1 MSKIYNLSL
10 VTVLVCLLHS
20 CIKNDIG
27 YPQIALSITE
37 MEVSGQL
44 GNAVISEE
52 ERTVTLP
59 IEETVDLRKLQV
71 NVFTATEG
79 AKSTLAVND
88 VIDLTKPC
96 QVTLSLYQDYQ
107 WSIHAK
113 QDVTR
118 NFKLDSKLQ
127 IGVSEIYPERKL
139 AIAYVKKDT
148 KWKELEL
155 AELKLGPIGATYNGG
170 TGLPDL
176 NWDLFT
182 NYASTKVLVKY
193 KDFIN
198 EEWELCVFRKDKNAE
213 TKQAD
218 GWVNVAWL
226 YGEGIEGE
234 ENGFEIRELSSPN
247 WQKIER
253 SYITFEGAAFTARV
267 PHLKAETSYVCRAYS
282 GNDYGTEITFTTG
295 KNIELPGGLF
305 DEWSK
310 EDKGS
315 DKVFW
320 KPWGEG
326 ETSGFWDTGNKGAI
340 IGATSNTTPVQDTWN
355 GIGKAAQLKS
365 VIILVKLAA
374 GNLFVGDYLKTD
386 GTDGVLSFGRP
397 FTERPT
403 RLKGYVK
410 YTSATINKSP
420 SEFNYLKGRPDSCH
434 IYIALGDWDNPVEI
448 RTNKTNRKLFD
459 KNDPNIIA
467 YAEFISGKTI
477 SQYTELNLPLEYR
490 STSRVPK
497 YLVLVCT
504 ASKYGDYFTGGDG
517 STLWVDDFSLEY
529 DYDD

>member
-1 MSKIYNLSL
+1 MRIIYNLSL
-10 VTVLVCLLHS
+10 VSVLICLLHG

-27 YPQIALSITE
+27 YPQIVLSITE
-37 MEVSGQL
+37 MQVAGQR
-44 GNAVISEE
+44 GNAVISED
-52 ERTVTLP
+52 ERTVTLNM
-59 IEETVDLRKLQV
+59 EETIDLRELQV
-71 NVFTATEG
+71 TALSVTEG

-88 VIDLTKPC
+88 IIDLTKPC

-107 WSIHAK
+107 WSILAK
-113 QDVTR
+113 QDIAR
-118 NFKLDSKLQ
+118 NLKLNNQ
-127 IGVSEIYPERKL
+127 IGKSDINPKDRL
-139 AIAYVKKDT
+139 AVAYVTKGT

-155 AELKLGPIGATYNGG
+155 VELKLGPDGSTYNGVN
-170 TGLPDL
+170 GLPDVT
-176 NWDLFT
+176 WT
-182 NYASTKVLVKY
+182 HYSNYASATVLVKY
-193 KDFIN
+193 KDYLE
-198 EEWELCVFRKDKNAE
+198 EEWEICVFRKDKNAN

-234 ENGFEIRELSSPN
+234 DNGFEIRETSTSE
-247 WQKIER
+247 WQKVDR

-267 PHLKAETSYVCRAYS
+267 PHLKAETEYVCRAYS
-282 GNDYGTEITFTTG
+282 GSDYGTEIAFTTG
-295 KNIELPGGLF
+295 KTAELPGGMF
-305 DEWSK
+305 DDWSK
-310 EDKGS
+310 EDKGN

-326 ETSGFWDTGNKGAI
+326 ETIGFWDTGNKGAI

-355 GIGKAAQLKS
+355 GTGKAAQLKS

-403 RLKGYVK
+403 RLKGHVK
-410 YTSATINKSP
+410 YTSVNINKSP
-420 SEFNYLKGRPDSCH
+420 SEFNHLKGRPDSCH
-434 IYIALGDWDNPVEI
+434 VYIALGDWDNPVEI
-448 RTNKTNRKLFD
+448 RTNKANRKLFD

-477 SQYTELNLPLEYR
+477 SQYTELDLPLEYR